1 VSRFALFVPFAGLA
15 DVVDGWRERTCVAKP
30 SHGLPP
36 HVTVLVPA
44 PDDVATIAEKLEP
57 FAAFDVA
64 FPRLDRFPGTLW
76 LAPEPAEP
84 FRELVAAFVRAFPDH
99 PPYGGRYRNVVPHLT
114 VAQTDLDDAA
124 ADLEPWLPLRSRAD
138 RVALFEQVQ
147 DDHWRE
153 VATIELEDD

>member
-15 DVVDGWRERTCVAKP
+15 EIVDDWRERTCVTKP

-36 HVTVLVPA
+36 HVTLLVPA
-44 PDDVATIAEKLEP
+44 PDDVERITETLEP

-84 FRELVAAFVRAFPDH
+84 FRELVAAFGRAFPGH

-114 VAQTDLDDAA
+114 VAQAELDEAA
-124 ADLEPWLPLRSRAD
+124 ADLEPWLPLQSRAD
-138 RVALFEQVQ
+138 CVQLAEQVQ

-153 VATIELEDD
+153 IATFELEGA